1 MIRYLFNDNN
11 IMNSDLIHIANIT
24 DIEPSGLFRAII
36 NDHAY
41 LLACIDGEYFCTDDL
56 CTHEDSSLY
65 LGSLHGDCV
74 SCTLHGSRFN
84 LKTGEPLDEP
94 ATEYLT
100 TYPLTKD
107 GDKLFIKLNSK

>member
-1 MIRYLFNDNN
+1 MTTQ
-11 IMNSDLIHIANIT
+11 SIHIANTT
-24 DIEPSGLFRAII
+24 DIEPSGLFRAEIAG
-36 NDHAY
+36 HAY
-41 LLACIDGEYFCTDDL
+41 LLAFIDGEYYCTDDL

-94 ATEYLT
+94 ATEALQ
-100 TYPLTKD
+100 TYPITKD
-107 GDKLFIKLNSK
+107 GDKLLITLTTT